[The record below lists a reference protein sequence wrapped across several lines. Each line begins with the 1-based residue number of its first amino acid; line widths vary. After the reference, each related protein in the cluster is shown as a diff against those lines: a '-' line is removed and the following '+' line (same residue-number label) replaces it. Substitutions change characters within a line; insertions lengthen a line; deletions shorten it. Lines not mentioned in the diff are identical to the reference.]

1 MYNASHREK
10 EKKKGKQQTRI
21 VHGIGEKVAGMDR

>member
-10 EKKKGKQQTRI
+10 KKKGKQQTRT

>member
-1 MYNASHREK
+1 MHHIVRR
-10 EKKKGKQQTRI
+10 KKKGKQQTRT